1 MNGKLVSIIV
11 PVYNVEN
18 YLEQCIYS
26 AVSQTYKNIE
36 VILVDDGSTD
46 DSGTICDRYAEKDN
60 RVTVIHKNNGG
71 LSSARNAGIEVAKGE
86 YITFVDSDDYVS
98 RYYVENLVS
107 ALEKSGSDLAVS
119 MFVNVYDG
127 DEPIADKEQYG
138 LVNLHTR
145 TNEACLKDMLYQKV
159 IDTSACGKLYS
170 LKAIGELRFPHG
182 KLYEDIMFTTT
193 MLARAKQIAIIDNID
208 YFYYQRVGSIQYQTF
223 NERKLD
229 CIRQFRTQ
237 MEFIDHNF
245 PPLCDAVRARYFS
258 GVCNILF
265 QIPEGKYE
273 DIRKNLWKELKE
285 CRKYVLFNSNVR
297 LKSRV
302 AGFLSFLGHDVLKS
316 VYKYTQAR
324 GKFHN

>member
-1 MNGKLVSIIV
+1 MLVTMIV
-11 PVYNVEN
+11 PVYNVEK
-18 YLEQCIYS
+18 YLDRCIKTI
-26 AVSQTYKNIE
+26 VNQTWKDYE

-46 DSGTICDRYAEKDN
+46 NSGVMCDDYAIIYPFIK
-60 RVTVIHKNNGG
+60 VIHKENGG

-86 YITFVDSDDYVS
+86 YVTFVDSDDYIS
-98 RYYVENLVS
+98 KYYVENLVS

-119 MFVNVYDG
+119 LFVNVYDG
-127 DEPIADKEQYG
+127 DESIADKEQHG
-138 LVNLHTR
+138 LTNLRTR

-193 MLARAKQIAIIDNID
+193 MLARAKQIAIVDNID

-229 CIRQFRTQ
+229 CIRQFHKQ